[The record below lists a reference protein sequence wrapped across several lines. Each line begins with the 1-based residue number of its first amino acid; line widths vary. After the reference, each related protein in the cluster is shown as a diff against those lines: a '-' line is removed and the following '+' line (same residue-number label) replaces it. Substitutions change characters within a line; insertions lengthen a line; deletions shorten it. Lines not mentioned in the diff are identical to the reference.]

1 MAQHYTY
8 SEGIVYTPT
17 LLSAITEDTT
27 SIAQLCAG
35 AKKIGFILTEG
46 GTVNNRSGVFTVTVS
61 LDGGT
66 TYHAYSML
74 ISNATNT
81 NAQNLTRVAS
91 VTRAAAGSDVI
102 WMTPETLTFTHL
114 KVAIDVTDGD
124 SPTGN
129 YTVKAVIVY

>member
-17 LLSAITEDTT
+17 LLSAITTDTT

-66 TYHAYSML
+66 TYHAYNML
-74 ISNATNT
+74 ISNAANT

-91 VTRAAAGSDVI
+91 VTRNSAGSDI
-102 WMTPETLTFTHL
+102 
-114 KVAIDVTDGD
+114 I
-124 SPTGN
+124 
-129 YTVKAVIVY
+129 